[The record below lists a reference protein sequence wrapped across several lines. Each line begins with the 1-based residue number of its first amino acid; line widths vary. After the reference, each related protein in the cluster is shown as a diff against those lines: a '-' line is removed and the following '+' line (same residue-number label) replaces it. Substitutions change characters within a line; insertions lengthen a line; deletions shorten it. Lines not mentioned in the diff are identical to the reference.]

1 MATGPVLVRF
11 DEAAKGPVALD
22 AVYFL
27 DYKGGGC
34 WRPCPATGKRPRRRD
49 LIEPF
54 SERDLVADFKLDLD
68 TGPRPRFLMTTG
80 SIGPDNAGWA
90 PLYVFETT
98 TSQLA
103 VYRMLMQT
111 TIGTASRPRFEL
123 LELRSYA
130 KAGRSQSPSVTIAV
144 RCHESLGAMPER
156 GASVGQAAA
165 VGAAAGLRRRRAAAP
180 PPPRRPASAVSTMS
194 VAVRPCV
201 LMLDQPFARGSK
213 TFTGVRT
220 PFRTPYVP
228 NGSGWPAPSLVKT
241 APVSYW
247 KNPSH

>member
-1 MATGPVLVRF
+1 MMVSRSRIPTVVALIIGIFMGWGLASFRPVPLQASAGDRSGESIVATGPVLVRF

-22 AVYFL
+22 AIYFL
-27 DYKGGGC
+27 DYKGG
-34 WRPCPATGKRPRRRD
+34 RLLATVPSYRQTITSTR

-68 TGPRPRFLMTTG
+68 GGPRPRFLMTTG

-98 TSQLA
+98 TSQMA

-130 KAGRSQSPSVTIAV
+130 KAG
-144 RCHESLGAMPER
+144 E
-156 GASVGQAAA
+156 AS
-165 VGAAAGLRRRRAAAP
+165 
-180 PPPRRPASAVSTMS
+180 RRP
-194 VAVRPCV
+194 
-201 LMLDQPFARGSK
+201 
-213 TFTGVRT
+213 
-220 PFRTPYVP
+220 
-228 NGSGWPAPSLVKT
+228 
-241 APVSYW
+241 
-247 KNPSH
+247 